1 MDKYFFTFGSNQKDK
16 NGMSLAN
23 YYFELPAQ
31 DFFKARKKMF
41 ALRKSDWSFQYTEK
55 EFEGQKEKYNFQK
68 NNYTTASLV
77 DVQILCKHL
86 PTGPT

>member
-23 YYFELPAQ
+23 CYFELPAQ
-31 DFFKARKKMF
+31 DFFKAREKMF

-55 EFEGQKEKYNFQK
+55 EFEGQKEKYNLK
-68 NNYTTASLV
+68 KASE
-77 DVQILCKHL
+77 DQIRLWEL
-86 PTGPT
+86 